1 MDAMTLETYVK
12 AGKRLRY
19 KGLTPKRNE
28 NIEIFITSQKN
39 FKGIKVGIID
49 SQNRIRYIQDR
60 GRDLVEHRFKIEKE
74 GKYDVFI
81 EQLIKSVNTVTII
94 FIYFIIVFSSYSSI
108 SLIIINIRLQ
118 IAPKTKSVKVG
129 YLDADKVKHYKTVK
143 AEINHNF
150 IIQKTGYIE
159 VFVENSSG
167 KTVTASGT
175 YTK

>member
-1 MDAMTLETYVK
+1 MKNGVRKKTKEF
-12 AGKRLRY
+12 Y
-19 KGLTPKRNE
+19 KK
-28 NIEIFITSQKN
+28 
-39 FKGIKVGIID
+39 KG
-49 SQNRIRYIQDR
+49 
-60 GRDLVEHRFKIEKE
+60 
-74 GKYDVFI
+74 
-81 EQLIKSVNTVTII
+81 
-94 FIYFIIVFSSYSSI
+94 SS
-108 SLIIINIRLQ
+108 INIRLQ

-167 KTVTASGT
+167 KIVTASGT

>member
-1 MDAMTLETYVK
+1 MIKYIKIMVTVFTLLISCSVTNIFASDTNDVIEEKIDIGEEDFELLSNSITVNWTVK
-12 AGKRLRY
+12 NGVRKKTKEFY
-19 KGLTPKRNE
+19 KK
-28 NIEIFITSQKN
+28 
-39 FKGIKVGIID
+39 KG
-49 SQNRIRYIQDR
+49 
-60 GRDLVEHRFKIEKE
+60 
-74 GKYDVFI
+74 
-81 EQLIKSVNTVTII
+81 
-94 FIYFIIVFSSYSSI
+94 SS
-108 SLIIINIRLQ
+108 INIRLQ

>member
-1 MDAMTLETYVK
+1 MYIGIDLGGTNIAAGVVDE
-12 AGKRLRY
+12 AGKIIY
-19 KGLTPKRNE
+19 KASVPTLAQRPIDEVGEEDFELLSNS
-28 NIEIFITSQKN
+28 ITVNWTVKN
-39 FKGIKVGIID
+39 GVRKKTKEFYKKKG
-49 SQNRIRYIQDR
+49 
-60 GRDLVEHRFKIEKE
+60 
-74 GKYDVFI
+74 
-81 EQLIKSVNTVTII
+81 
-94 FIYFIIVFSSYSSI
+94 SS
-108 SLIIINIRLQ
+108 INIRLQ

-159 VFVENSSG
+159 PFVENSSG